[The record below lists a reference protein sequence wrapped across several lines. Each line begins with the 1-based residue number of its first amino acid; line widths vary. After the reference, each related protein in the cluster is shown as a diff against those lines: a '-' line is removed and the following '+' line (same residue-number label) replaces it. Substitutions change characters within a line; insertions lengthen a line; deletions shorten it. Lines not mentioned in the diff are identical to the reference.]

1 MNLKHESVLLEE
13 SIKAVAIKEDG
24 VYVDCTL
31 GGGGHSRH
39 ICERLSEKGILIG
52 IDQDEYALNKSRK
65 RLSAFACDIRLVKDN
80 FRNIKSILEQEKIDK
95 VDGIL
100 MDLGVS
106 SFQLDDESR
115 GFSYRNS
122 ARLDM
127 RMDPQKEKDA
137 HFVIN
142 HYSREELAKV
152 LKEYGEERFAWKI
165 AGKIVDYRA
174 KETIETTGELE
185 QIVKESIPAKFRR
198 TGGHPAKRTF
208 QAIRI
213 EVNDELGVLENT
225 LDDAVDAL
233 QSKGR
238 LAIITFHSL
247 EDRIVKNRFKQWADP
262 CTCPPEFPVCNCGK
276 EPIVRLVS
284 KKPILP
290 TQEEQDTNPRSKS
303 AKLRIAEKI

>member
-13 SIKAVAIKEDG
+13 SIKALAIKEDG

-142 HYSREELAKV
+142 HYTRKELAKV

-290 TQEEQDTNPRSKS
+290 TQEEQDANPRSKS